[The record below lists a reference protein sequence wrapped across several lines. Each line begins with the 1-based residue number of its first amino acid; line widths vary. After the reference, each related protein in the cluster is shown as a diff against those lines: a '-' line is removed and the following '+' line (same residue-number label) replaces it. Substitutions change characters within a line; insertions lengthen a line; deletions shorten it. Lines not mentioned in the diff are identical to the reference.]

1 MKKLSKKEQK
11 IIKGGKLLTNCY
23 ALCRPFLLDC
33 PGMAKSDCP
42 DFMACMNGCG
52 G

>member
-11 IIKGGKLLTNCY
+11 NIQGGTAAVNCA
-23 ALCRPFLLDC
+23 ALCRPFLADC

-42 DFMACMNGCG
+42 DYMACINSCPY
-52 G
+52 